1 MLRPTE
7 TEKIKEI
14 IKKLFGFLG
23 VDSPIK
29 FEEVNSDTIKVSL
42 WVEEAP
48 FFIGEGGET
57 LVETQNLIK
66 KIVAKEIGRH
76 IFIDLDINNYKEKKA
91 KYLEDLARTAADQAA
106 LTKKPQALKP
116 MWAWERRIIHGAL
129 AERQGV
135 YSQSNGRGHHRHII
149 IYPAN

>member
-1 MLRPTE
+1 MFRPSE
-7 TEKIKEI
+7 TEKIKE
-14 IKKLFGFLG
+14 KVRKFFSFLD

-29 FEEVNSDTIKVSL
+29 FEEINSDTIKISF

-48 FFIGEGGET
+48 FFIGERGET

-66 KIVAKEIGRH
+66 KILAKETGRH
-76 IFIDLDINNYKEKKA
+76 LFIDLDINNYKEKKA

-116 MWAWERRIIHGAL
+116 MWAWERRIIHSAL
-129 AERQGV
+129 AERQDV
-135 YSQSNGRGHHRHII
+135 YSQSSGRGHQRHIV
-149 IYPAN
+149 IYPAS